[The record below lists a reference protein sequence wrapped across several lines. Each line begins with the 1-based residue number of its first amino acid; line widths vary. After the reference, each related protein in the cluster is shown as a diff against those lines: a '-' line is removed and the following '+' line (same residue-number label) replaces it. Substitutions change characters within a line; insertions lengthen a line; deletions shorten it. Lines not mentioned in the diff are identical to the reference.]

1 MKASVHNKLKEK
13 KERAR
18 RRREDEK
25 ERKRKK
31 KRGEKGCGED
41 VENEFWRV
49 RDESELWEGKNHP
62 AI

>member
-1 MKASVHNKLKEK
+1 MIIESQCTYVK
-13 KERAR
+13 K
-18 RRREDEK
+18 K

-41 VENEFWRV
+41 VEDEFWRV